1 MFSTRTVVFVQL
13 TIVMIQK
20 FGLEDILKIDYT
32 FARFNVSSKSE
43 RLRCNLSVYSVTIR
57 LFSECDSCYK
67 LVEAEVNLLRE
78 MQTNLSSY
86 VAQLEAQDN
95 NTILGPF
102 HQRLD
107 ATQEKMQTLIEFV
120 SDISSHSIQT
130 LQKKVRNSKII
141 GSADNG
147 F

>member
-1 MFSTRTVVFVQL
+1 
-13 TIVMIQK
+13 MIQK
-20 FGLEDILKIDYT
+20 FRLEDILKIDYT
-32 FARFNVSSKSE
+32 FARFNVPSKSE
-43 RLRCNLSVYSVTIR
+43 RLGCNLSVYSVTIR

-67 LVEAEVNLLRE
+67 LVEAEINLLRE

-120 SDISSHSIQT
+120 SDKSSHCLQT
-130 LQKKVRNSKII
+130 LQKQVINSKII
-141 GSADNG
+141 GRADNG
-147 F
+147 FYNF